1 MSDLVE
7 AIGSGPLPE
16 IVPEAIHIHSVKLRV
31 MARTCENSPIPIV
44 RKEARK
50 TPPAW
55 RLTGERCSFQ
65 GELYEKVE
73 ILSRGNTG
81 SGTGKYIRLSD
92 LDGRRVSITLR
103 EVTL

>member
-7 AIGSGPLPE
+7 AIGSGPFQE
-16 IVPEAIHIHSVKLRV
+16 MIPEAVHIHGVKLRV
-31 MARTCENSPIPIV
+31 MARTCANPPIHIV

-55 RLTGERCSFQ
+55 RLTGDRCSFQ